1 MITRLTSNSSLS
13 WSYKCLAL
21 QALKLGVERHSQI
34 FNTMMRIEEEPTSSC
49 ASDYGSDT
57 DDGASGETAYQ
68 DSAHILAENLGIIGA
83 TIGYIQDNFF
93 DFEVLA
99 AHGIAK
105 DLFLR
110 WTRKYQ
116 KDIIQLGCRTS
127 TNGNTLRT
135 LCDPLHR
142 NSPDNL
148 AHFRPEMPDEK
159 PPAKRLLVL
168 FEAAEDARKRALE
181 AYRDLVVVSNYPPHQ
196 MLNFGLH
203 NLQRPHLPLD
213 GFFDPKFDD
222 LSIVGHYISNAMSNS
237 DEESAI
243 RYEQNNRSIREEEQL
258 LMNKEFETR
267 VVGLQSP
274 SFNSET
280 KLMSYQLNMG
290 QSRLKIAR
298 LKHEQRLIVHQHVSP
313 GCDDR
318 FWTVDSIFD
327 LAPGLPRMDT

>member
-1 MITRLTSNSSLS
+1 
-13 WSYKCLAL
+13 
-21 QALKLGVERHSQI
+21 
-34 FNTMMRIEEEPTSSC
+34 MRIEEEPTSSC

-93 DFEVLA
+93 DYEALP

-110 WTRKYQ
+110 WTRKHQ
-116 KDIIQLGCRTS
+116 EDIIRLGSRTS
-127 TNGNTLRT
+127 TNGNTLRA

-142 NSPDNL
+142 SSPDNF

-159 PPAKRLLVL
+159 SPAKRLLVL
-168 FEAAEDARKRALE
+168 FEGAEDARKRALE

-203 NLQRPHLPLD
+203 NLQHPHLPLD
-213 GFFDPKFDD
+213 GFFVSKFED
-222 LSIVGHYISNAMSNS
+222 LSIVGHYISNAMSNIN
-237 DEESAI
+237 EESATK
-243 RYEQNNRSIREEEQL
+243 YEQINRLIREEEHL

-267 VVGLQSP
+267 VIGLQSL
-274 SFNSET
+274 SFKSET
-280 KLMSYQLNMG
+280 KSRSYHLNMD
-290 QSRLKIAR
+290 QSRLNIAK
-298 LKHEQRLIVHQHVSP
+298 LKHEQRLILHQHVSP
-313 GCDDR
+313 GCDDSFR
-318 FWTVDSIFD
+318 TVESIFD
-327 LAPGLPRMDT
+327 LVPEIPRMDIF